1 MWVPKLTWQGH
12 KKDERALRIWTLR
25 LLTTLIV
32 IQKRPL
38 TAILQFYGA
47 TINGNWLMTEPCE
60 PIVHRTVFCQKQA
73 RSWEGGGGSKQEDWF
88 ETSPSW
94 LWTIGTPSVVKFPN
108 MVTKMTHFS
117 HHISWQKWV
126 IDWFDWFEVIKL
138 SFKIRNFRSTKK
150 RANYSTFWKSF
161 IINQRF
167 IRAFHDYHKIGP
179 CSNFLF

>member
-1 MWVPKLTWQGH
+1 MWAPKLTWQGH

-25 LLTTLIV
+25 LLTMLIV

-73 RSWEGGGGSKQEDWF
+73 RSWEGGGGSKQEGWF

-94 LWTIGTPSVVKFPN
+94 LWTIGTPSVVKFQKV
-108 MVTKMTHFS
+108 VTKMS
-117 HHISWQKWV
+117 HRLIWLIQSNQMISYKFGISGQQKKNV
-126 IDWFDWFEVIKL
+126 PI
-138 SFKIRNFRSTKK
+138 N
-150 RANYSTFWKSF
+150 STFWKSF

-167 IRAFHDYHKIGP
+167 MITIKLAHVPTSYSRATLIR
-179 CSNFLF
+179 C